1 MPSYVFHGETNANAG
16 LLKGFEQ
23 SIRQVLKPFRLL
35 FILVHILFISTW
47 WKSLWIKL
55 TLTYVC
61 RKCVKTYSQ
70 QDYNGDSFCSVCGSF
85 LVKQYTITARSP
97 IEQFKKLV
105 KTKPEPLAAAEVKEN
120 ANLKRVAE
128 ALRQRSQTTKEY
140 EVLHEPETQ
149 KATERKASEGWLFE
163 SEYDQALRL
172 KLELTRKFEGKGLEE
187 AIPGKV
193 VSNEHGECYCV
204 SENHDM
210 QFRNVGFEES
220 RRVLLSDLT
229 LLSGIGP
236 AREKTLKQQG
246 YRTVEVLETHHKWRK
261 QAKEYLELVD
271 SKNVFALQ
279 EHLRSC
285 LPKSHPLG
293 HYLAGFCRNEDFA
306 IIDIETLGL
315 FGRPIIL
322 VGVANVAN
330 SGVCTR
336 QFLVRDV
343 SEEAGA
349 LYAFMSGLKS
359 GSVLVSFN
367 GRCFDVPFIRERL
380 AYYGLNSQAQLDS
393 PHFDVLHFT
402 RRALRGKLNNYCLE
416 TVEKYLD
423 IQRSIDIPGALVPEF
438 YDSYQRTGNVGPL
451 VAIVEHNK
459 QDLVTLTQ
467 LFCSL
472 YKEWKL

>member
-1 MPSYVFHGETNANAG
+1 M
-16 LLKGFEQ
+16 
-23 SIRQVLKPFRLL
+23 
-35 FILVHILFISTW
+35 
-47 WKSLWIKL
+47 
-55 TLTYVC
+55 
-61 RKCVKTYSQ
+61 
-70 QDYNGDSFCSVCGSF
+70 
-85 LVKQYTITARSP
+85 
-97 IEQFKKLV
+97 QFKKQLV
-105 KTKPEPLAAAEVKEN
+105 NTKPEPMAKEQVKEN
-120 ANLKRVAE
+120 ADLKRVAE
-128 ALRQRSQTTKEY
+128 NLRQKSQTTKEY
-140 EVLHEPETQ
+140 EVLSEPEKQ
-149 KATERKASEGWLFE
+149 KVSERVGSEGWIFE

-172 KLELTRKFEGKGLEE
+172 KSELTRKFKGKGLEE

-204 SENHDM
+204 FENHNV
-210 QFRNVGFEES
+210 QFRKAGFDES
-220 RRVLLSDLT
+220 RRLLLSDLK

-236 AREKTLKQQG
+236 AREQTLKEQG
-246 YRTVEVLETHHKWRK
+246 YLTVEALGKHPKWRK
-261 QAKEYLELVD
+261 PAKEFLKLVD
-271 SKNVFALQ
+271 SKDILALQ
-279 EHLRSC
+279 EHLRRC
-285 LPKSHPLG
+285 LPKSHPLA

-322 VGVANVAN
+322 VGVANVAKE
-330 SGVCTR
+330 GVCTR

-349 LYAFMSGLKS
+349 LYAFMSGLKA

-380 AYYGLNSQAQLDS
+380 AYYGLAWEAQLDS

-402 RRALRGKLNNYCLE
+402 RRALRGKLDNYRLE

-423 IQRSIDIPGALVPEF
+423 IHRSINIPGALVPEF

-467 LFCSL
+467 LFCRL
-472 YKEWKL
+472 YKEWNL

>member
-1 MPSYVFHGETNANAG
+1 M
-16 LLKGFEQ
+16 
-23 SIRQVLKPFRLL
+23 
-35 FILVHILFISTW
+35 
-47 WKSLWIKL
+47 

-61 RKCVKTYSQ
+61 RKCGKNYSQ
-70 QDYNGDSFCSVCGSF
+70 QDCNGNSFCVSCGSF
-85 LVKQYTITARSP
+85 LVKQYTVTTHPTSV
-97 IEQFKKLV
+97 QFTKQLI
-105 KTKPEPLAAAEVKEN
+105 KTKPEPTVEAQGKDNADLKRAAEN
-120 ANLKRVAE
+120 
-128 ALRQRSQTTKEY
+128 LRQRSQTTKEY
-140 EVLHEPETQ
+140 EVLSEPEKQ
-149 KATERKASEGWLFE
+149 NAANGVGSEGWIFE

-172 KLELTRKFEGKGLEE
+172 KSELTRKFEGKSIEE

-204 SENHDM
+204 MENHPM
-210 QFRNVGFEES
+210 QFRKVGFDES
-220 RRVLLSDLT
+220 RRVLLSDLK
-229 LLSGIGP
+229 LISGIGP
-236 AREKTLKQQG
+236 AREQTLKQQG
-246 YRTVEVLETHHKWRK
+246 YRTVEALAKHPKWRK
-261 QAKEYLELVD
+261 PAKEYLKLVD
-271 SKNVFALQ
+271 SKDVLALQ
-279 EHLRSC
+279 EHLRHS

-322 VGVANVAN
+322 VGVANVAK

-349 LYAFMSGLKS
+349 LYAFMARLNA

-380 AYYGLNSQAQLDS
+380 AYYGLTSQEQLDS

-402 RRALRGKLNNYCLE
+402 RRALRGKLDNYRLE

-423 IQRSIDIPGALVPEF
+423 INRSINIPGALVPEF

>member
-1 MPSYVFHGETNANAG
+1 M
-16 LLKGFEQ
+16 
-23 SIRQVLKPFRLL
+23 
-35 FILVHILFISTW
+35 
-47 WKSLWIKL
+47 

-61 RKCVKTYSQ
+61 RKCGKNYSHL
-70 QDYNGDSFCSVCGSF
+70 DCNGNSFCVSCGSF
-85 LVKQYTITARSP
+85 LVKQYTITARPPSA
-97 IEQFKKLV
+97 QFEKLV
-105 KTKPEPLAAAEVKEN
+105 KAKPVAEEQGKEN
-120 ANLKRVAE
+120 ADLKRVAE
-128 ALRQRSQTTKEY
+128 NLRQRSQTSKEY
-140 EVLHEPETQ
+140 QVLSEPET
-149 KATERKASEGWLFE
+149 RKVAEGVGSEGWIFE
-163 SEYDQALRL
+163 SEYGQALKL
-172 KLELTRKFEGKGLEE
+172 KSELARKFEGKGLEE

-193 VSNEHGECYCV
+193 VSNEHGECYCI
-204 SENHDM
+204 SENHAVT
-210 QFRNVGFEES
+210 FRRAGFDES
-220 RRVLLSDLT
+220 RRVLLSDLK

-236 AREKTLKQQG
+236 AREQTLKKQG
-246 YRTVEVLETHHKWRK
+246 YLTVEALAKHPKWRK
-261 QAKEYLELVD
+261 PAKEYLKLVD
-271 SKNVFALQ
+271 SKDVLALQ
-279 EHLRSC
+279 EHLRRC

-322 VGVANVAN
+322 VGIANVAKN
-330 SGVCTR
+330 GVCTR

-343 SEEAGA
+343 SEEACA
-349 LYAFMSGLKS
+349 LYAFMSGLKAE
-359 GSVLVSFN
+359 SVLVSFN

-380 AYYGLNSQAQLDS
+380 AYYGLTSGVQLDS

-402 RRALRGKLNNYCLE
+402 RRALRGKLDNYRLE
-416 TVEKYLD
+416 TVEKYLE
-423 IQRSIDIPGALVPEF
+423 INRSINIPGALVPEF